1 MTETAPSK
9 KNVEFLCFN
18 IISISVLSSK
28 VTKPNYCHFLWPD
41 SLYQLPDQSSHPH
54 QNNWSQSLCPQP
66 TPFVPLKTGIIHI
79 SGGMWDLGLS
89 KSSVDE
95 CLLFQTLRK
104 LTIDWGGGR
113 KQSGSISF
121 LHPLPPLP
129 LPVRLSPNLLL
140 PSALLEIWH
149 SSRLKPMV

>member
-1 MTETAPSK
+1 MTEKAPSK
-9 KNVEFLCFN
+9 KNGEFLCFN
-18 IISISVLSSK
+18 MISISVLSSK

-41 SLYQLPDQSSHPH
+41 SLYQHPDQSSHPH

-104 LTIDWGGGR
+104 LTIDWGAAENR
-113 KQSGSISF
+113 VAQF
-121 LHPLPPLP
+121 LFFTPCPPCLSACLPTFC
-129 LPVRLSPNLLL
+129 SLLL
-140 PSALLEIWH
+140 F
-149 SSRLKPMV
+149 LKFGIPQD